1 MSLSSSARSTA
12 VTVAES
18 DIVAL
23 SHYLGAVKQCLIV
36 HGCQECQSVVPG
48 IGQTKWASD

>member
-1 MSLSSSARSTA
+1 MA

-23 SHYLGAVKQCLIV
+23 SHCLGAVKQCLIV
-36 HGCQECQSVVPG
+36 HGGQECQSVVLG
-48 IGQTKWASD
+48 IGQTKWGLQIRLRLD

>member
-1 MSLSSSARSTA
+1 MA

-23 SHYLGAVKQCLIV
+23 SHYLGAVKQCLIA
-36 HGCQECQSVVPG
+36 HRCQECQSVVPG
-48 IGQTKWASD
+48 IGQTMGASDWVATGLI